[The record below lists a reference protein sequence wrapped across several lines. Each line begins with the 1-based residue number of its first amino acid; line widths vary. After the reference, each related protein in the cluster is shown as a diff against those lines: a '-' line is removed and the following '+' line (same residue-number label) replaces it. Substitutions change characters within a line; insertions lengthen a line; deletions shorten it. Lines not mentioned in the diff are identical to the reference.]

1 MKKLEKKEK
10 IFQICYFR
18 QMKLSF
24 LLTLVLLRALP
35 SIAQDDET
43 DRIAQTL
50 PDDQILAP
58 LRFLAS
64 DRLRGRHI
72 EFPEIDT
79 AAAYIAGEFR
89 NAGAKPVPGNSN
101 YYQLFY
107 HPFTRHDILH
117 MDQQIATYITPSTGR
132 GIPIKNVL
140 AVVPGSDPRLRN
152 QYIVLSAHYDHA
164 GVAPYAIT
172 EEGKLDSIFNGARDN
187 ATGVAGVIAAARY
200 FAKYPPRR
208 SVLFICYSA
217 EEEGEI
223 GSNYYAQHPLIPL
236 NRTVFNLN
244 IDNAG
249 YDTTHA
255 ISLFGLGR
263 TSADSLVRR
272 ACFAYRLTV
281 LPEPGG
287 QDLFARSDNY
297 SLARQGI
304 PAPNFSLGMKSWDS
318 QVERHYHRRSD
329 EVGNMDLGYVV
340 RFIRAYILSAQY
352 IANDPARPK
361 WTPGDAYEANWRK
374 LFGK

>member
-1 MKKLEKKEK
+1 M
-10 IFQICYFR
+10 
-18 QMKLSF
+18 
-24 LLTLVLLRALP
+24 VG
-35 SIAQDDET
+35 QDT
-43 DRIAQTL
+43 ATVRIAQTL
-50 PDDQILAP
+50 PDDEILAP
-58 LRFLAS
+58 LKFLAS

-72 EFPEIDT
+72 GFPEIDT
-79 AAAYIAGEFR
+79 AATYIAGQFR
-89 NAGAKPVPGNSN
+89 DAGAKPVPGNSG

-117 MDQQIATYITPSTGR
+117 MDPQIATWITPSTGR

-140 AVVPGSDPRLRN
+140 ALVPGTDARLRD

-200 FAKYPPRR
+200 FARCPPKR

-223 GSNYYAQHPLIPL
+223 GSRYYAQHPLIPL
-236 NRTVFNLN
+236 DHTVFNLN

-263 TSADSLVRR
+263 TTADPLVER
-272 ACFAYRLTV
+272 ACLAYGLQV
-281 LPEPGG
+281 LPEPPDGLN
-287 QDLFARSDNY
+287 LFARSDNY
-297 SLARQGI
+297 SLARQGV
-304 PAPNFSLGMKSWDS
+304 PAPNFSLGMKSWDREV
-318 QVERHYHRRSD
+318 QRHYHRRSD
-329 EVGNMDLGYVV
+329 EVDNMDLDYVV
-340 RFIRAYILSAQY
+340 NFIRAYILSAQY
-352 IANDPARPK
+352 IANDPLQPK
-361 WTPGDAYEANWRK
+361 WTHGDVNEGNWRK
-374 LFGK
+374 LFNAPAGIQE